1 MMSKILI
8 YVDDLTHLDD
18 YRKVGASAFLFAL
31 DGYSVG
37 YQTYS
42 FDEIKNIEVSNK
54 YIILNR
60 VLDCKDVDSLRQ
72 ILPTIA
78 TDPNIKGIVFED
90 IAVYNLVH
98 DLGLNLETILFQ
110 NHFASNVHSVNFWL
124 NRVEMVMLNNEITAD
139 EISYILEHANRPVC
153 VHLYGYNQVMYSRR
167 LLLTNWSEE
176 FNISPKFTNILEDKA
191 THVKFRAMENTY
203 GTVMY
208 SDKIYNGSVTMALPH
223 QEKIKYYYVNTTM
236 IPHEQ
241 IMTFLKNLEN
251 SNINPDNNED
261 DGFLNKETIYKLK
274 ERNK

>member
-42 FDEIKNIEVSNK
+42 LDEIKNIEVSNK

-60 VLDCKDVDSLRQ
+60 VLDCGDVDKLRDELKSL
-72 ILPTIA
+72 ISTC
-78 TDPNIKGIVFED
+78 NIKGIVFED
-90 IAVYNLVH
+90 LALCNLVKEL
-98 DLGLNLETILFQ
+98 DLKIETILFQ

-124 NRVEMVMLNNEITAD
+124 KRVDSVMLNNEITAS
-139 EISYILEHANRPVC
+139 EISYILASTEGKVC

-176 FNISPKFTNILEDKA
+176 FNIPLKRTNILVDKA
-191 THVKFRAMENTY
+191 TKVRFRAMENAY

-208 SDKIYNGSVTMALPH
+208 SDKIYNGKELLTLPN
-223 QEKIKYYYVNTTM
+223 QEKIKYYYVNPTM
-236 IPHEQ
+236 IPHKQVME
-241 IMTFLKNLEN
+241 FLSNLEN
-251 SNINPDNNED
+251 REIDETNNED
-261 DGFLNKETIYKLK
+261 NGFLNKETIYKLK